1 MNESGAGLGASPET
15 AAKLMLPA
23 ITRLS
28 LSDVCALVLI
38 PHRSCFLTRSESKA
52 SFYFFNFFSFLAVC
66 RRVGLVESLFESLF
80 FIRVSV
86 RVCDFLIE
94 HLFLSLSLRANRNI
108 LRFKECRKMVVVS
121 P

>member
-1 MNESGAGLGASPET
+1 MNESGEGLGASPEN
-15 AAKLMLPA
+15 AATLMLPA

-28 LSDVCALVLI
+28 LSDVCALILI
-38 PHRSCFLTRSESKA
+38 PPRSCFLTRSESKA
-52 SFYFFNFFSFLAVC
+52 RFLFFNFFSFLAVC

-94 HLFLSLSLRANRNI
+94 HLFVSLSLRANRNI
-108 LRFKECRKMVVVS
+108 LRSKDRRMVVVS

>member
-1 MNESGAGLGASPET
+1 MSRERDSALPQKN
-15 AAKLMLPA
+15 AATLMLPA

-28 LSDVCALVLI
+28 LSDVCALILI
-38 PHRSCFLTRSESKA
+38 PHRSCFLNRSESKA
-52 SFYFFNFFSFLAVC
+52 SFYFSTFFIS
-66 RRVGLVESLFESLF
+66 RGGVGLVESLFESLF

-86 RVCDFLIE
+86 RVCAFLIE